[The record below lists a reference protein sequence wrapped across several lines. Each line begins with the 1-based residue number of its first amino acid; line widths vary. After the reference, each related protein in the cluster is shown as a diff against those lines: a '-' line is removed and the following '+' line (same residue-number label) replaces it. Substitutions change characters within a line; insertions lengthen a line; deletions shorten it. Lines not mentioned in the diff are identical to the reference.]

1 MHKCEMPVEGFMNPY
16 IIDTKTPFSE
26 DQDRDIP
33 DPIKNEL
40 YYFNGKWWRFDRRV
54 DVHNRVVTDTDRFYV
69 FADNAYPTWADK
81 RDKWIRPK
89 EWAKIYQA
97 QAQAPSRS
105 LSPVYRSI
113 TRARDKTTP
122 PR

>member
-54 DVHNRVVTDTDRFYV
+54 LIEDKPAVTDTDRFYV
-69 FADNAYPTWADK
+69 FADDAYPTWHDK
-81 RDKWIRPK
+81 HETWIRPK
-89 EWAKIYQA
+89 EWAEIYQA
-97 QAQAPSRS
+97 HTSPTAASR
-105 LSPVYRSI
+105 PKRSM
-113 TRARDKTTP
+113 TRVKTTP
-122 PR
+122 ER